1 MTDHVLSNDARR
13 TWKRFVGVRFIS
25 PTEEDATLAA
35 LESFAQELLAEKAKS
50 FVAPATLRA
59 KV

>member
-1 MTDHVLSNDARR
+1 VLSNDARR